1 MAIRETLFW
10 YDEASDE
17 VKEIFTT
24 EFFMATSSVFW
35 SRDREDCLAEQAL
48 HQPIGIDEDMVD
60 SLEVSQQDRYGQ
72 NEDYLI
78 ECERNEP

>member
-1 MAIRETLFW
+1 MAIRELLFW
-10 YDEASDE
+10 YDERTDE
-17 VKEIFTT
+17 VKEAFTT

-48 HQPIGIDEDMVD
+48 HQPIHREP
-60 SLEVSQQDRYGQ
+60 YGE

-78 ECERNEP
+78 ECEANEP